1 MNERIKK
8 IREEHGLNM
17 REFGQ
22 RIGSDAAAISRYE
35 SGSRTPSNAVLLSIA
50 REFGVRI
57 EWLKTGEGEMKD
69 PILTDET
76 PALML
81 RTYKNMPERLKELVQ
96 AMVKMDPEWWKKLD
110 AALEE
115 VEKMK

>member
-1 MNERIKK
+1 MKERI
-8 IREEHGLNM
+8 REVRKHYNLTME
-17 REFGQ
+17 EFGA
-22 RIGSDAAAISRYE
+22 RIGTTRSTISCYE
-35 SGSRTPSNAVLLSIA
+35 NGTRNPSNAVLLSISK
-50 REFGVRI
+50 EFNIRL
-57 EWLKTGEGEMKD
+57 EWLQTGEGEMKD